1 MKTLTVL
8 LCSISA
14 SHSLARQSC
23 LFLQEADSMNVPSD
37 PGIIVFFISFF
48 LIEVWTMLPVVV
60 AILLENFTKA
70 VNADEDQSNRNKL
83 KMSGISS
90 LSVAMLFSP

>member
-1 MKTLTVL
+1 
-8 LCSISA
+8 
-14 SHSLARQSC
+14 
-23 LFLQEADSMNVPSD
+23 MNVPSD

-48 LIEVWTMLPVVV
+48 LIEVWTMLPVVG

-83 KMSGISS
+83 KMSGTSS
-90 LSVAMLFSP
+90 LSVATLFSP

>member
-1 MKTLTVL
+1 
-8 LCSISA
+8 
-14 SHSLARQSC
+14 
-23 LFLQEADSMNVPSD
+23 MNVPSD

-83 KMSGISS
+83 KMSGTAS
-90 LSVAMLFSP
+90 LRVATLFSP

>member
-1 MKTLTVL
+1 
-8 LCSISA
+8 
-14 SHSLARQSC
+14 
-23 LFLQEADSMNVPSD
+23 MNVPSD

-70 VNADEDQSNRNKL
+70 VNADEDLSNRNKL
-83 KMSGISS
+83 KMSGTSS
-90 LSVAMLFSP
+90 LSVATLFSP

>member
-1 MKTLTVL
+1 
-8 LCSISA
+8 
-14 SHSLARQSC
+14 
-23 LFLQEADSMNVPSD
+23 MNVPSD

-83 KMSGISS
+83 KMSGTSS
-90 LSVAMLFSP
+90 LSVATLFSP

>member
-1 MKTLTVL
+1 
-8 LCSISA
+8 
-14 SHSLARQSC
+14 
-23 LFLQEADSMNVPSD
+23 MNVPSD